1 MGGGIAIL
9 GDRIFAEDCQIESAI
24 AFDLAY
30 QHATVPARRSSAA
43 LLHRRCSMTFAQSC
57 KGLLNPSAQSKRRI
71 IGFAVK
77 KRIRGQNH
85 LPLFR
90 GDSGGM
96 RHRAFNPGRRA
107 RQIGPCTAQMLAV

>member
-9 GDRIFAEDCQIESAI
+9 GDRIFAENGQIESAI
-24 AFDLAY
+24 AFSPDIKD
-30 QHATVPARRSSAA
+30 ATVPARRSSAA
-43 LLHRRCSMTFAQSC
+43 LLHRRCSITFAQRWN
-57 KGLLNPSAQSKRRI
+57 GLLNPSAQSKRRI

-90 GDSGGM
+90 GDSGRM
-96 RHRAFNPGRRA
+96 RHRAFDPG
-107 RQIGPCTAQMLAV
+107 